1 MDYFKKV
8 PVGTFI
14 VLIAFFCFLPPAC
27 AGTDGNTTTTNSTV
41 PSFEDNTDYVI
52 RNMETGLFL
61 RCSSKG
67 DKLVQYAAYFGSIGE
82 TDYEYYL
89 WQFKPLVGGGYSLYN
104 KGKQGY
110 LTDDATSSTY
120 RGKTYDTGVAW
131 YVTPNPYNEI
141 GYLISSSKDVATNPT
156 KCLYAYKKDGYYYL
170 CSTTGES
177 VDLGEHT
184 YGTVHYYQLP
194 TFQFY
199 TYDQLFALAQKCGY
213 TGAKATGTPTQK
225 DWAGLVDKINAS
237 RALSDQNKISSYVD
251 PVHKF
256 VIASRR
262 YHKFLNIDNDGNLH
276 VADKITTSSIFQAEP
291 SSPSDR
297 TFYSAYHGDYAA
309 FKLYHA
315 NNGHDKDFRLM
326 NSNGQ
331 YLCVDN
337 KGNVSYS
344 ARTSNEDLAKL
355 DNEWVVAQSP
365 YDDNLQYLNVSKTD
379 IRDVQNWYFRIEHN
393 TKRIK
398 NISGTATGTND
409 GGFLTDVDKAALEE
423 FDAEKKTTIHKAD
436 VFSNSTNL
444 RDAANIWHVT
454 LAYAGKDDSNNQ
466 PIGIVST
473 FKHSLYYIQNVN
485 SKKFIGNPSGTS
497 QLMPL
502 ISETADK
509 SERAL
514 FYLLPKDENNDNGV
528 YAMMLLDRNNSKT
541 AEMPLG
547 YLDIADTNDDGV
559 PNNTVSPN
567 YNQAAL
573 VYQKATSTT
582 DLAADAYNW
591 SFHRARFIQARTADS
606 KNASA
611 FKGYRYVSLW
621 FPFDIVNL
629 DPDITLYIAKWLPD
643 YSGVRF
649 YQTASLPAGYGAVA
663 LAKNDDDH
671 KFLKFYIDKATGY
684 RSDIGDDVLKGVAEG
699 EDFVLSDEASSP
711 YYRKGIYVFSET
723 LADKNYTDI
732 DLSLGYPA
740 DPFLMANRCYVKATS
755 ESQNTVTKGKAFT
768 FCFDDGT
775 ATGIRDIQTGRNSA
789 IVYYDLQGRRVMYPS
804 KGVYITNG
812 KKIIFK

>member
-1 MDYFKKV
+1 M
-8 PVGTFI
+8 
-14 VLIAFFCFLPPAC
+14 
-27 AGTDGNTTTTNSTV
+27 
-41 PSFEDNTDYVI
+41 
-52 RNMETGLFL
+52 
-61 RCSSKG
+61 
-67 DKLVQYAAYFGSIGE
+67 
-82 TDYEYYL
+82 
-89 WQFKPLVGGGYSLYN
+89 
-104 KGKQGY
+104 
-110 LTDDATSSTY
+110 
-120 RGKTYDTGVAW
+120 
-131 YVTPNPYNEI
+131 
-141 GYLISSSKDVATNPT
+141 
-156 KCLYAYKKDGYYYL
+156 
-170 CSTTGES
+170 
-177 VDLGEHT
+177 
-184 YGTVHYYQLP
+184 
-194 TFQFY
+194 
-199 TYDQLFALAQKCGY
+199 
-213 TGAKATGTPTQK
+213 
-225 DWAGLVDKINAS
+225 
-237 RALSDQNKISSYVD
+237 
-251 PVHKF
+251 
-256 VIASRR
+256 
-262 YHKFLNIDNDGNLH
+262 
-276 VADKITTSSIFQAEP
+276 ADKITTSSIFQAEP
-291 SSPSDR
+291 TSASDR
-297 TFYSAYHGDYAA
+297 TFYSVYHGDYAA

-315 NNGHDKDFRLM
+315 NNGHDKDFRLK

-365 YDDNLQYLNVSKTD
+365 YDDNLQFLNVSKTD
-379 IRDVQNWYFRIEHN
+379 IRDVQNWYFRIQNN

-398 NISGTATGTND
+398 NISGTSSESNQ

-423 FDAEKKTTIHKAD
+423 FDAAKKTTIAKAD

-473 FKHSLYYIQNVN
+473 LKHSLYYIQNVN
-485 SKKFIGNPSGTS
+485 SKKFIGNPSATS
-497 QLMPL
+497 QMMPL
-502 ISETADK
+502 ISETAEK
-509 SERAL
+509 SQRAL
-514 FYLLPKDENNDNGV
+514 FYLVPKDESNDNGV

-541 AEMPLG
+541 EEVPLG
-547 YLDIADTNDDGV
+547 YLDIADSNDDGV
-559 PNNTVSPN
+559 PDNTVSSN

-573 VYQKATSTT
+573 VYKTATST
-582 DLAADAYNW
+582 DGLDDDAYNW

-621 FPFDIVNL
+621 FPFDIVNV
-629 DPDITLYIAKWLPD
+629 DPDITLYIAKWLTD

-663 LAKNDDDH
+663 LARDDDDH

-699 EDFVLSDEASSP
+699 EDFRLNDDASSP

-723 LADKNYTDI
+723 LAADYDYKDI

-740 DPFLMANRCYVKATS
+740 DKFLMANRCYVKATS

-768 FCFDDGT
+768 LCFDDGT
-775 ATGIRDIQTGRNSA
+775 ATGIRDVQTGRNSA

>member
-1 MDYFKKV
+1 MNYFKRML
-8 PVGTFI
+8 VGTI
-14 VLIAFFCFLPPAC
+14 VVLIALFCFLPPAC
-27 AGTDGNTTTTNSTV
+27 AGTDDNSASGNSTA
-41 PSFEDNTDYVI
+41 PSFKDNTDYVI

-61 RCSSKG
+61 RCSS
-67 DKLVQYAAYFGSIGE
+67 DKLHAAYFGSIGE

-120 RGKTYDTGVAW
+120 RGKTDNNGATW
-131 YVTPNPYNEI
+131 YIAPNPFNRN
-141 GYLISSSKDVATNPT
+141 GYLISSNQNVATNPT
-156 KCLYAYKKDGYYYL
+156 NCLYAYKAANNYYYL
-170 CSTTGES
+170 CSTTTES
-177 VDLGEHT
+177 VDLGTH
-184 YGTVHYYQLP
+184 GTSNYYQLP

-225 DWAGLVDKINAS
+225 DWADLVNSINAS
-237 RALSDQNKISSYVD
+237 RIFSDRNKISSYVA
-251 PVHKF
+251 PVHNF

-291 SSPSDR
+291 TSASDR
-297 TFYSAYHGDYAA
+297 TFYSVYHGDHAA
-309 FKLYHA
+309 FTLYYA
-315 NNGHDKDFRLM
+315 NNGHANDFLLKSGDK
-326 NSNGQ
+326 
-331 YLCVDN
+331 YLCLNSADE
-337 KGNVSYS
+337 VSMTAPSSSYEL
-344 ARTSNEDLAKL
+344 SNL
-355 DNEWVVAQSP
+355 DKEWVVTQSP
-365 YDDNLQYLNVSKTD
+365 YDDNLQFLNVSKTD
-379 IRDVQNWYFRIEHN
+379 IRDVQNWYFRIQNN

-398 NISGTATGTND
+398 NISGTSSESNQ

-423 FDAEKKTTIHKAD
+423 FDAAKNTAIHKAD

-473 FKHSLYYIQNVN
+473 LKHSLYYIQNVN

-509 SERAL
+509 SKRAL
-514 FYLLPKDENNDNGV
+514 FYLVPKDESNDNGV
-528 YAMMLLDRNNSKT
+528 YAIMLLDRNNSKT
-541 AEMPLG
+541 EEVPSG
-547 YLDIADTNDDGV
+547 YLDIADTDDNGAAD
-559 PNNTVSPN
+559 NSVSSN

-582 DLAADAYNW
+582 NLPDDAYNW
-591 SFHRARFIQARTADS
+591 SFHRARFIQARTANS
-606 KNASA
+606 QNASA

-621 FPFDIVNL
+621 FPFDIVNV

-663 LAKNDDDH
+663 LARDDDDH
-671 KFLKFYIDKATGY
+671 QFVKFYIDKATGY

-699 EDFVLSDEASSP
+699 EDFVLSDDASSP

-723 LADKNYTDI
+723 LADEGYTDI
-732 DLSLGYPA
+732 ELSLGYPA
-740 DPFLMANRCYVKATS
+740 DKFLMANRCYVKATS

-768 FCFDDGT
+768 LCFDDGT
-775 ATGIRDIQTGRNSA
+775 ATGIRDVQTGRNSA

>member
-1 MDYFKKV
+1 M
-8 PVGTFI
+8 
-14 VLIAFFCFLPPAC
+14 
-27 AGTDGNTTTTNSTV
+27 
-41 PSFEDNTDYVI
+41 
-52 RNMETGLFL
+52 
-61 RCSSKG
+61 
-67 DKLVQYAAYFGSIGE
+67 
-82 TDYEYYL
+82 
-89 WQFKPLVGGGYSLYN
+89 
-104 KGKQGY
+104 
-110 LTDDATSSTY
+110 
-120 RGKTYDTGVAW
+120 
-131 YVTPNPYNEI
+131 
-141 GYLISSSKDVATNPT
+141 
-156 KCLYAYKKDGYYYL
+156 
-170 CSTTGES
+170 
-177 VDLGEHT
+177 
-184 YGTVHYYQLP
+184 
-194 TFQFY
+194 
-199 TYDQLFALAQKCGY
+199 
-213 TGAKATGTPTQK
+213 
-225 DWAGLVDKINAS
+225 
-237 RALSDQNKISSYVD
+237 D

-262 YHKFLNIDNDGNLH
+262 YHKFLNIENDGNLH

>member
-1 MDYFKKV
+1 M
-8 PVGTFI
+8 
-14 VLIAFFCFLPPAC
+14 
-27 AGTDGNTTTTNSTV
+27 
-41 PSFEDNTDYVI
+41 
-52 RNMETGLFL
+52 
-61 RCSSKG
+61 
-67 DKLVQYAAYFGSIGE
+67 
-82 TDYEYYL
+82 
-89 WQFKPLVGGGYSLYN
+89 
-104 KGKQGY
+104 
-110 LTDDATSSTY
+110 
-120 RGKTYDTGVAW
+120 
-131 YVTPNPYNEI
+131 
-141 GYLISSSKDVATNPT
+141 
-156 KCLYAYKKDGYYYL
+156 
-170 CSTTGES
+170 
-177 VDLGEHT
+177 
-184 YGTVHYYQLP
+184 
-194 TFQFY
+194 
-199 TYDQLFALAQKCGY
+199 
-213 TGAKATGTPTQK
+213 
-225 DWAGLVDKINAS
+225 
-237 RALSDQNKISSYVD
+237 D

>member
-1 MDYFKKV
+1 MNYFKRML
-8 PVGTFI
+8 VGTI
-14 VLIAFFCFLPPAC
+14 VVLIALFCFLPPAC
-27 AGTDGNTTTTNSTV
+27 AGTDDNSASGNSTA
-41 PSFEDNTDYVI
+41 PSFKENTDYVI

-61 RCSSKG
+61 RCSS

-120 RGKTYDTGVAW
+120 RGKTDDTDVAW

-141 GYLISSSKDVATNPT
+141 GYLISSSQDVATNNPT
-156 KCLYAYKKDGYYYL
+156 NCLYAYKAADNYYYL
-170 CSTTGES
+170 CSTEKES
-177 VDLGEHT
+177 VDLGTH
-184 YGTVHYYQLP
+184 GTSKYYQLP

-199 TYDQLFALAQKCGY
+199 NYDQLFALAQKCGY

-237 RALSDQNKISSYVD
+237 RILSDQNKISSYVD

-262 YHKFLNIDNDGNLH
+262 FHKFLNIDNDGNLH

-365 YDDNLQYLNVSKTD
+365 YDDNLQFLNVSKTD
-379 IRDVQNWYFRIEHN
+379 IRDVQNWYFRIQNN

-398 NISGTATGTND
+398 NISGTSSESNQ

-423 FDAEKKTTIHKAD
+423 FDKAENSAIHKAD

-444 RDAANIWHVT
+444 RDAANIWHIT

-473 FKHSLYYIQNVN
+473 LKHSLYYIQNVN

-509 SERAL
+509 SQRAL
-514 FYLLPKDENNDNGV
+514 FYLVPKDENNDNGV

-541 AEMPLG
+541 EEVPSG
-547 YLDIADTNDDGV
+547 YLDIADTDDNGAAD
-559 PNNTVSPN
+559 NSVSSN

-573 VYQKATSTT
+573 VYQKATSTA

-621 FPFDIVNL
+621 FPFDIVNV

-643 YSGVRF
+643 YSGVKF

-723 LADKNYTDI
+723 LADKSYTDI

-740 DPFLMANRCYVKATS
+740 DSFLMANRCYVEATS
-755 ESQNTVTKGKAFT
+755 KSQNTVTHGKAFT

-775 ATGIRDIQTGRNSA
+775 ATGIRDVQTGRNSA

>member
-1 MDYFKKV
+1 MNYFKRML
-8 PVGTFI
+8 VGTI
-14 VLIAFFCFLPPAC
+14 VVQIALFCFLPPAC
-27 AGTDGNTTTTNSTV
+27 AGTDDNSASGNSTA
-41 PSFEDNTDYVI
+41 PRFEENTDYVI

-61 RCSSKG
+61 RCSS
-67 DKLVQYAAYFGSIGE
+67 DKLRAAYFGSIGE
-82 TDYEYYL
+82 TGYEYYL
-89 WQFKPLVGGGYSLYN
+89 WQFKPLGGGGGYTLYN
-104 KGKQGY
+104 KGRNNY
-110 LTDDATSSTY
+110 LNDTKTSSTY
-120 RGKTYDTGVAW
+120 LGETDNTGATW
-131 YVTPNPYNEI
+131 YIVPNPFNRN
-141 GYLISSSKDVATNPT
+141 GYLISSNQNVATNPT
-156 KCLYAYKKDGYYYL
+156 YCLYAYQDANSLLGKSYYL
-170 CSTTGES
+170 CSTEREI
-177 VDLGEHT
+177 VDLGTH
-184 YGTVHYYQLP
+184 GTSKYYQLP

-237 RALSDQNKISSYVD
+237 RALSDHNKISSYVD
-251 PVHKF
+251 PVHNF

-276 VADKITTSSIFQAEP
+276 VADKITTSSIFQAEA
-291 SSPSDR
+291 SSASDR
-297 TFYSAYHGDYAA
+297 TFYSFYHGDHAA
-309 FKLYHA
+309 FTLYYA
-315 NNGHDKDFRLM
+315 NNGHDNDYLLKSGDK
-326 NSNGQ
+326 
-331 YLCVDN
+331 YLCVN
-337 KGNVSYS
+337 SEGVVSMAQPSSSYEL
-344 ARTSNEDLAKL
+344 SNL
-355 DNEWVVAQSP
+355 DKEWVVAQSP

-379 IRDVQNWYFRIEHN
+379 IRDVQNWYFRIQNN

-423 FDAEKKTTIHKAD
+423 FDKAKNTAIHKAD

-509 SERAL
+509 SQRAL
-514 FYLLPKDENNDNGV
+514 FYLVPKDENNDNGV

-541 AEMPLG
+541 EEVPLG
-547 YLDIADTNDDGV
+547 YLDIADTKDGGV
-559 PNNTVSPN
+559 PDKTVPSD

-573 VYQKATSTT
+573 VYQKATSTA
-582 DLAADAYNW
+582 DLATDAYNW
-591 SFHRARFIQARTADS
+591 SFHRARFIQARTAES

-621 FPFDIVNL
+621 FPFDIVNV

-643 YSGVRF
+643 YSGVKF

-699 EDFVLSDEASSP
+699 EDFRLNDEASSP

-723 LADKNYTDI
+723 LADKSYTDI

-740 DPFLMANRCYVKATS
+740 DPFLMANRCYVEATS
-755 ESQNTVTKGKAFT
+755 KSQNTVTHGKAFT

-812 KKIIFK
+812 KKIIIK

>member
-1 MDYFKKV
+1 M
-8 PVGTFI
+8 
-14 VLIAFFCFLPPAC
+14 
-27 AGTDGNTTTTNSTV
+27 
-41 PSFEDNTDYVI
+41 
-52 RNMETGLFL
+52 
-61 RCSSKG
+61 
-67 DKLVQYAAYFGSIGE
+67 
-82 TDYEYYL
+82 
-89 WQFKPLVGGGYSLYN
+89 GGYSLYN
-104 KGKQGY
+104 EGRQAS
-110 LTDDATSSTY
+110 LNDNATSDTY
-120 RGKTYDTGVAW
+120 RGKTDANGVDW
-131 YVTPNPYNEI
+131 YIAPNPFNRN
-141 GYLISSSKDVATNPT
+141 GYLISSNQNVATNPT
-156 KCLYAYKKDGYYYL
+156 NCLYAYNADNYYYL
-170 CSTTGES
+170 CSTTTES
-177 VDLGEHT
+177 VNLGTH
-184 YGTVHYYQLP
+184 GLSNYYQLP

-213 TGAKATGTPTQK
+213 TGAKASETPTQE
-225 DWAGLVDKINAS
+225 DWAALVNSINAS
-237 RALSDQNKISSYVD
+237 RILSDRNKISSYVA
-251 PVHKF
+251 PVHNF

-291 SSPSDR
+291 TSASDR
-297 TFYSAYHGDYAA
+297 TFYSVYHGDHAA
-309 FKLYHA
+309 FTLYYA
-315 NNGHDKDFRLM
+315 NNGHANDFLLKSGDK
-326 NSNGQ
+326 
-331 YLCVDN
+331 YLCLNSADE
-337 KGNVSYS
+337 VSMTAPSSSYEL
-344 ARTSNEDLAKL
+344 SNL
-355 DNEWVVAQSP
+355 DKEWVVTQSP
-365 YDDNLQYLNVSKTD
+365 YDDNLQFLNVSKTD
-379 IRDVQNWYFRIEHN
+379 IRDVQNWYFRIQNN

-398 NISGTATGTND
+398 NISGTSSESNQ
-409 GGFLTDVDKAALEE
+409 GGFLTDVDKAALKE
-423 FDAEKKTTIHKAD
+423 FDKAEKTAIHKAD

-473 FKHSLYYIQNVN
+473 LKHSLYYIQNVN

-502 ISETADK
+502 IPETADK

-541 AEMPLG
+541 AEVPLG
-547 YLDIADTNDDGV
+547 YLDIADTNENGV
-559 PNNTVSPN
+559 PDNTVSPK

-573 VYQKATSTT
+573 VYKAVTSTT

-621 FPFDIVNL
+621 FPFDIVNV

-671 KFLKFYIDKATGY
+671 KFLKFYIDKATDY
-684 RSDIGDDVLKGVAEG
+684 RSDIDEDVLKGVAEG
-699 EDFVLSDEASSP
+699 EDFVLSDDTSSP

-723 LADKNYTDI
+723 LADEGYTDI

-740 DPFLMANRCYVKATS
+740 DKFLMANRCYVKATS

-768 FCFDDGT
+768 LCFDDGT
-775 ATGIRDIQTGRNSA
+775 ATGIRDVQTGRNSA

>member
-1 MDYFKKV
+1 MNYFKRML
-8 PVGTFI
+8 VGTI
-14 VLIAFFCFLPPAC
+14 VVLIALFCFLPPAF
-27 AGTDGNTTTTNSTV
+27 AGTDDNSASGNSTA
-41 PSFEDNTDYVI
+41 PSFKENTDYVI

-61 RCSSKG
+61 RCSSNTSR
-67 DKLVQYAAYFGSIGE
+67 AAYFGSIGE
-82 TDYEYYL
+82 SGFSYYL
-89 WQFKPLVGGGYSLYN
+89 WKFIPGGVRGYSLYN
-104 KGKQGY
+104 EGRQASLIDK
-110 LTDDATSSTY
+110 ATSETY
-120 RGKTYDTGVAW
+120 RGKTDNDGTTW
-131 YVTPNPYNEI
+131 YIAPNPFNRN
-141 GYLISSSKDVATNPT
+141 GYLISSNQNVATNPT
-156 KCLYAYKKDGYYYL
+156 YCLYAYQDLDKSYYL
-170 CSTTGES
+170 CSTEKES
-177 VDLGEHT
+177 VDLGTH
-184 YGTVHYYQLP
+184 GTSKYYQLP

-199 TYDQLFALAQKCGY
+199 TYDQLFALAKNYCGY

-225 DWAGLVDKINAS
+225 DWADLVNSINAS
-237 RALSDQNKISSYVD
+237 RILSDQNKISSYVA
-251 PVHKF
+251 PVHNF

-291 SSPSDR
+291 TSASDR
-297 TFYSAYHGDYAA
+297 TFYSVYHGDHAA
-309 FKLYHA
+309 FTLYYA
-315 NNGHDKDFRLM
+315 NNGHANDFLLKSGDK
-326 NSNGQ
+326 
-331 YLCVDN
+331 YLCLNSADE
-337 KGNVSYS
+337 VSMTAPSSSYEL
-344 ARTSNEDLAKL
+344 SNL
-355 DNEWVVAQSP
+355 DKEWVVTQSP
-365 YDDNLQYLNVSKTD
+365 YDDNLQFLNVSKTD
-379 IRDVQNWYFRIEHN
+379 IRDVQNWYFRIQNN

-398 NISGTATGTND
+398 NISGTSSESNQ
-409 GGFLTDVDKAALEE
+409 GGFLTDVDKEALKE
-423 FDAEKKTTIHKAD
+423 FDAAKKTTIAKAD

-573 VYQKATSTT
+573 VYQKATST
-582 DLAADAYNW
+582 DKLPDDAYNW

-621 FPFDIVNL
+621 FPFDIVNV

-663 LAKNDDDH
+663 LAKDDEDH
-671 KFLKFYIDKATGY
+671 QFVKFYIDKATGY
-684 RSDIGDDVLKGVAEG
+684 RSDISEDVLKGVAEG
-699 EDFVLSDEASSP
+699 EDFVLSDDASSQ

-723 LADKNYTDI
+723 LADEGYTDI

-740 DPFLMANRCYVKATS
+740 DKFLMANRCYVEATS

-775 ATGIRDIQTGRNSA
+775 TTGIRDVQTGRNSA

>member
-1 MDYFKKV
+1 MKYIKKMLA
-8 PVGTFI
+8 GTLS
-14 VLIAFFCFLPPAC
+14 VLVALFCALPPAY
-27 AGTDGNTTTTNSTV
+27 AGPEVNTATANSTA
-41 PSFEDNTDYVI
+41 PSFENNTDCVI

-61 RCSSKG
+61 RCSSHE
-67 DKLVQYAAYFGSIGE
+67 LHRAYFGSIGE

-89 WQFKPLVGGGYSLYN
+89 WQFKPLEGGVGYTLYN
-104 KGKQGY
+104 KGRNNY
-110 LTDDATSSTY
+110 LNDNATSSTY
-120 RGKTYDTGVAW
+120 RGKTDNTGATW
-131 YVTPNPYNEI
+131 YVTPNPYNES

-156 KCLYAYKKDGYYYL
+156 NCLYAYQDLDKSYYL
-170 CSTTGES
+170 CSTTTES
-177 VDLGEHT
+177 VDLGTH
-184 YGTVHYYQLP
+184 GTSKYYQLP

-199 TYDQLFALAQKCGY
+199 TYDQLFALAKNCGY

-225 DWAGLVDKINAS
+225 NWADLVDKINAS
-237 RALSDQNKISSYVD
+237 RALSDQNTVSSNEA
-251 PVHKF
+251 PVHNF

-276 VADKITTSSIFQAEP
+276 VADKITTSSIFQAEA
-291 SSPSDR
+291 SSASDR
-297 TFYSAYHGDYAA
+297 NFYSVYHGDTKA
-309 FKLYHA
+309 FTLYYA
-315 NNGHDKDFRLM
+315 NNGHANDFRLM
-326 NSNGQ
+326 NSTGQ

-337 KGNVSYS
+337 EGNVSYS

-355 DNEWVVAQSP
+355 DNEWVVAKSP

-379 IRDVQNWYFRIEHN
+379 IRNVQNWYFRIENN

-398 NISGTATGTND
+398 NISGTSNESNQ

-423 FDAEKKTTIHKAD
+423 FDAEKKTTIAKAD
-436 VFSNSTNL
+436 VFSNSVNL

-485 SKKFIGNPSGTS
+485 SKKFIGNPTGTG
-497 QLMPL
+497 QMMPL
-502 ISETADK
+502 IKEDADK
-509 SERAL
+509 SQRAL
-514 FYLLPKDENNDNGV
+514 FYLVPKDENNDNGV
-528 YAMMLLDRNNSKT
+528 YAMMLLDRSNSKT
-541 AEMPLG
+541 EEVPLG
-547 YLDIADTNDDGV
+547 YLDIADTGDNGV
-559 PNNTVSPN
+559 PGNRVSPN

-573 VYQKATSTT
+573 VYQKATST
-582 DLAADAYNW
+582 DGLADDAYNW

-606 KNASA
+606 QNASA

-621 FPFDIVNL
+621 FPFDIVNT

-643 YSGVRF
+643 YSGVKF

-663 LAKNDDDH
+663 LAKDDDDH

-699 EDFVLSDEASSP
+699 EDFRLSDDATSD

-740 DPFLMANRCYVKATS
+740 DKFLMANRCYVKATS
-755 ESQNTVTKGKAFT
+755 ESEKTVTKSKAFT
-768 FCFDDGT
+768 FCFDDGST
-775 ATGIRDIQTGRNSA
+775 TDIRDILTQQEGHL
-789 IVYYDLQGRRVMYPS
+789 VYYDLQGRRVSNPS
-804 KGVYITNG
+804 KGIYITNG
-812 KKIIFK
+812 KKIIIK

>member
-1 MDYFKKV
+1 M
-8 PVGTFI
+8 PLNG
-14 VLIAFFCFLPPAC
+14 LRWSR
-27 AGTDGNTTTTNSTV
+27 NSGSANCDMPQSAV
-41 PSFEDNTDYVI
+41 
-52 RNMETGLFL
+52 
-61 RCSSKG
+61 
-67 DKLVQYAAYFGSIGE
+67 FGR
-82 TDYEYYL
+82 
-89 WQFKPLVGGGYSLYN
+89 PGGGCYTLYN
-104 KGKQGY
+104 KGKKGN

-120 RGKTYDTGVAW
+120 RGKTDGTGATW
-131 YVTPNPYNEI
+131 YVTPNPYNES
-141 GYLISSSKDVATNPT
+141 GYLISSSQDVATKPT
-156 KCLYAYKKDGYYYL
+156 NCLYAYKDADNYYYL
-170 CSTTGES
+170 CSTEEES
-177 VDLGEHT
+177 VDLGTH
-184 YGTVHYYQLP
+184 GNSKYYQLP

-213 TGAKATGTPTQK
+213 TGTKATGTPTQQN
-225 DWAGLVDKINAS
+225 WADLVDKINAS
-237 RALSDQNKISSYVD
+237 RVLSDQNTVSSNET
-251 PVHKF
+251 PVHNF

-276 VADKITTSSIFQAEP
+276 VADKITTSSIFQAEA
-291 SSPSDR
+291 SSASGR
-297 TFYSAYHGDYAA
+297 TFYSVYHGDHVA
-309 FKLYHA
+309 FTLYYA
-315 NNGHDKDFRLM
+315 NNGHAKDFRLM

-337 KGNVSYS
+337 EGNVSYS

-379 IRDVQNWYFRIEHN
+379 IRDVQNWYFRIENN

-398 NISGTATGTND
+398 NISGTPTESNQ

-423 FDAEKKTTIHKAD
+423 FDAEKKTTIANAD

-473 FKHSLYYIQNVN
+473 LKHSLYYIQNVN
-485 SKKFIGNPSGTS
+485 SKKFIGNPSSTS

-509 SERAL
+509 SQRAL
-514 FYLLPKDENNDNGV
+514 FYLVPKDENNDNGV
-528 YAMMLLDRNNSKT
+528 YAMMLLDRSNSKT
-541 AEMPLG
+541 EEVPLG
-547 YLDIADTNDDGV
+547 YLDIADTDDNGV
-559 PNNTVSPN
+559 PDNTVSSD

-573 VYQKATSTT
+573 VYQKATSITN
-582 DLAADAYNW
+582 LADDAYNW

-606 KNASA
+606 QNASA

-621 FPFDIVNL
+621 FPFDIVNT

-643 YSGVRF
+643 YSGVKF

-663 LAKNDDDH
+663 LAKDDDAH
-671 KFLKFYIDKATGY
+671 KMLKFYIDEATGY
-684 RSDIGDDVLKGVAEG
+684 RSDISEDVLKGVSEG

-723 LADKNYTDI
+723 LADKSYTDI

-740 DPFLMANRCYVKATS
+740 DKFLMANRCYVKATTES
-755 ESQNTVTKGKAFT
+755 EKTVTKGKAFT
-768 FCFDDGT
+768 FCFDDGST
-775 ATGIRDIQTGRNSA
+775 TDIRDALTHQEGHM
-789 IVYYDLQGRRVMYPS
+789 VYYDLQGRRVSNPS
-804 KGVYITNG
+804 KGIYITNG
-812 KKIIFK
+812 KKIIIK

>member
-1 MDYFKKV
+1 M
-8 PVGTFI
+8 
-14 VLIAFFCFLPPAC
+14 
-27 AGTDGNTTTTNSTV
+27 
-41 PSFEDNTDYVI
+41 
-52 RNMETGLFL
+52 
-61 RCSSKG
+61 
-67 DKLVQYAAYFGSIGE
+67 
-82 TDYEYYL
+82 
-89 WQFKPLVGGGYSLYN
+89 GYSLYN

-120 RGKTYDTGVAW
+120 RGKTDDTGVAW

-141 GYLISSSKDVATNPT
+141 GYLISSSQDVATN
-156 KCLYAYKKDGYYYL
+156 CLYAYKKDGDYYL

-225 DWAGLVDKINAS
+225 DWADLVNSINAS
-237 RALSDQNKISSYVD
+237 RILSDRNKISSYVA
-251 PVHKF
+251 PVHNF

-291 SSPSDR
+291 SSASDR
-297 TFYSAYHGDYAA
+297 TFYSVYHGDHAA
-309 FKLYHA
+309 FTLYYA
-315 NNGHDKDFRLM
+315 NNGHDNDFLLKSGD
-326 NSNGQ
+326 N
-331 YLCVDN
+331 YLCLN
-337 KGNVSYS
+337 SAGEVSMTAPSSSYEL
-344 ARTSNEDLAKL
+344 SNL
-355 DNEWVVAQSP
+355 DKEWVVTQSP
-365 YDDNLQYLNVSKTD
+365 YDDNLQFLNVSKTD

-398 NISGTATGTND
+398 NISGTGTGTSN

-423 FDAEKKTTIHKAD
+423 FDAAKNTAIHKAD
-436 VFSNSTNL
+436 VFSNSINL

-473 FKHSLYYIQNVN
+473 LKHSLYYIQNVN
-485 SKKFIGNPSGTS
+485 SKKFIGNPSATS
-497 QLMPL
+497 QMMPL
-502 ISETADK
+502 ISETAEK
-509 SERAL
+509 SQRAL
-514 FYLLPKDENNDNGV
+514 FYLVPKDESNDNGV
-528 YAMMLLDRNNSKT
+528 YAMMLLDRSKSNT
-541 AEMPLG
+541 EEVPSG
-547 YLDIADTNDDGV
+547 YLDIADTDDNGAAD
-559 PNNTVSPN
+559 NSVSSN

-573 VYQKATSTT
+573 VYKSATSTT
-582 DLAADAYNW
+582 NLPADAYNW
-591 SFHRARFIQARTADS
+591 SFHRARFIQARTANS
-606 KNASA
+606 QNASA

-621 FPFDIVNL
+621 FPFDIVNV

-663 LAKNDDDH
+663 LAKDDDAH
-671 KFLKFYIDKATGY
+671 QFLKFYIDKATGY

-699 EDFVLSDEASSP
+699 EDFVLSDDASSQ

-723 LADKNYTDI
+723 LADEGYTDI

-740 DPFLMANRCYVKATS
+740 DKFLMANRCYVKATS
-755 ESQNTVTKGKAFT
+755 ESQNTVTHGKAFT

>member
-1 MDYFKKV
+1 M
-8 PVGTFI
+8 
-14 VLIAFFCFLPPAC
+14 
-27 AGTDGNTTTTNSTV
+27 
-41 PSFEDNTDYVI
+41 
-52 RNMETGLFL
+52 
-61 RCSSKG
+61 
-67 DKLVQYAAYFGSIGE
+67 
-82 TDYEYYL
+82 
-89 WQFKPLVGGGYSLYN
+89 
-104 KGKQGY
+104 
-110 LTDDATSSTY
+110 
-120 RGKTYDTGVAW
+120 
-131 YVTPNPYNEI
+131 
-141 GYLISSSKDVATNPT
+141 
-156 KCLYAYKKDGYYYL
+156 
-170 CSTTGES
+170 
-177 VDLGEHT
+177 GEHT

-237 RALSDQNKISSYVD
+237 RILSDQNKISSYVD

-276 VADKITTSSIFQAEP
+276 VADKITTSSIFQAEL

-365 YDDNLQYLNVSKTD
+365 YDDNLQFLNVSKTD
-379 IRDVQNWYFRIEHN
+379 IRDVQNWYFRIQNN

-398 NISGTATGTND
+398 NISGTSSESNQ

-423 FDAEKKTTIHKAD
+423 FDKAENTAIHKAD

-444 RDAANIWHVT
+444 RDAANIWHIT

-473 FKHSLYYIQNVN
+473 LKHSLYYIQNVN
-485 SKKFIGNPSGTS
+485 SKKFIGNPTGTG
-497 QLMPL
+497 QMMPL
-502 ISETADK
+502 IKEDADK
-509 SERAL
+509 SQRAL
-514 FYLLPKDENNDNGV
+514 FSLVPKDESNDNGV

-541 AEMPLG
+541 EEVPSG
-547 YLDIADTNDDGV
+547 YLDIADTDDNGAAD
-559 PNNTVSPN
+559 NSVSSN

-582 DLAADAYNW
+582 NLPDDAYNW
-591 SFHRARFIQARTADS
+591 SFHRARFIQARTANS
-606 KNASA
+606 QNASA

-621 FPFDIVNL
+621 FPFDIVNV

-671 KFLKFYIDKATGY
+671 KFLKFYIDKATDY
-684 RSDIGDDVLKGVAEG
+684 RSDIDEDVLKGVAEG
-699 EDFVLSDEASSP
+699 EDFVLSDDASSP

-723 LADKNYTDI
+723 LADEGYTDI

-740 DPFLMANRCYVKATS
+740 DKFLMANRCYVEATS
-755 ESQNTVTKGKAFT
+755 KSQNTVTKGKAFT

-775 ATGIRDIQTGRNSA
+775 ATGIRDVQTGRNSA

>member
-1 MDYFKKV
+1 MNYFKRML
-8 PVGTFI
+8 VGTI
-14 VLIAFFCFLPPAC
+14 VVQIALFCFLPPAC
-27 AGTDGNTTTTNSTV
+27 AGTDDNSASGNSTA
-41 PSFEDNTDYVI
+41 PRFEENTDYVI

-67 DKLVQYAAYFGSIGE
+67 DKLVQYAAYFGSIGK
-82 TDYEYYL
+82 TDYKYYL
-89 WQFKPLVGGGYSLYN
+89 WQFKPLVGGVGYSLYN
-104 KGKQGY
+104 KGKQGN

-120 RGKTYDTGVAW
+120 RGKTDDTGVAW

-156 KCLYAYKKDGYYYL
+156 KCLYAYKKDGNYYL

-213 TGAKATGTPTQK
+213 TGEKVTGTLTQK
-225 DWAGLVDKINAS
+225 NWADLVDKINAS

-251 PVHKF
+251 PVHNF

-276 VADKITTSSIFQAEP
+276 VADKITSSSIFQAEA
-291 SSPSDR
+291 SSASDR
-297 TFYSAYHGDYAA
+297 TFYSVYHGDYAA

-315 NNGHDKDFRLM
+315 NNGHDKDFRLK
-326 NSNGQ
+326 NSKGQ

-379 IRDVQNWYFRIEHN
+379 IRDVQNWYFRIQNN

-398 NISGTATGTND
+398 NISGTSSESNQ

-423 FDAEKKTTIHKAD
+423 FDAAKKTTIAKAD

-509 SERAL
+509 SQRAL
-514 FYLLPKDENNDNGV
+514 FYLVPKDENNDNGV

-541 AEMPLG
+541 EEVPLG
-547 YLDIADTNDDGV
+547 YLDIADTKDGV
-559 PNNTVSPN
+559 PDKTVPSD

-573 VYQKATSTT
+573 VYQKATSTA

-606 KNASA
+606 KNAPA

-621 FPFDIVNL
+621 FPFDIVNV

-643 YSGVRF
+643 YSGVKF

-699 EDFVLSDEASSP
+699 EDFVLSNETSSP

-723 LADKNYTDI
+723 LADESYTDI

-740 DPFLMANRCYVKATS
+740 DKFLMANRCYVEATS
-755 ESQNTVTKGKAFT
+755 KSQNTVTHGKAFT

>member
-1 MDYFKKV
+1 M
-8 PVGTFI
+8 
-14 VLIAFFCFLPPAC
+14 
-27 AGTDGNTTTTNSTV
+27 
-41 PSFEDNTDYVI
+41 
-52 RNMETGLFL
+52 
-61 RCSSKG
+61 
-67 DKLVQYAAYFGSIGE
+67 
-82 TDYEYYL
+82 
-89 WQFKPLVGGGYSLYN
+89 
-104 KGKQGY
+104 
-110 LTDDATSSTY
+110 
-120 RGKTYDTGVAW
+120 
-131 YVTPNPYNEI
+131 
-141 GYLISSSKDVATNPT
+141 
-156 KCLYAYKKDGYYYL
+156 
-170 CSTTGES
+170 
-177 VDLGEHT
+177 
-184 YGTVHYYQLP
+184 
-194 TFQFY
+194 
-199 TYDQLFALAQKCGY
+199 
-213 TGAKATGTPTQK
+213 
-225 DWAGLVDKINAS
+225 
-237 RALSDQNKISSYVD
+237 D

-365 YDDNLQYLNVSKTD
+365 YDDNLQFLNVSKTD
-379 IRDVQNWYFRIEHN
+379 IRDVQNWYFRIQNN

-398 NISGTATGTND
+398 NISGTSSESNQ

-423 FDAEKKTTIHKAD
+423 FDAAKKTTIAKAD

-502 ISETADK
+502 IPEKADK
-509 SERAL
+509 SQRAL
-514 FYLLPKDENNDNGV
+514 FYLVPKDEDNDNGV

-541 AEMPLG
+541 EEVPLG
-547 YLDIADTNDDGV
+547 YLDIADTDDNGAAD
-559 PNNTVSPN
+559 NSVSSN

-573 VYQKATSTT
+573 VYQKATST
-582 DLAADAYNW
+582 DKLPDDAYNW

-621 FPFDIVNL
+621 FPFDIVNV

-663 LAKNDDDH
+663 LAKDDEDH
-671 KFLKFYIDKATGY
+671 QFVKFYIDKATGY
-684 RSDIGDDVLKGVAEG
+684 RSDISEDVLKGVAEG
-699 EDFVLSDEASSP
+699 EDFVLSDEASSQ

-723 LADKNYTDI
+723 LADKGYTDI

-740 DPFLMANRCYVKATS
+740 DKFLMANRCYVEATS

-775 ATGIRDIQTGRNSA
+775 ATGIRDVQTGRNSA

>member
-1 MDYFKKV
+1 MLA
-8 PVGTFI
+8 GTLS
-14 VLIAFFCFLPPAC
+14 VLVALFCALPPAY
-27 AGTDGNTTTTNSTV
+27 AGPEVNTATANSTA

-61 RCSSKG
+61 RCSKVSSH
-67 DKLVQYAAYFGSIGE
+67 AAYFGSIGE
-82 TDYEYYL
+82 SDFSYYL
-89 WQFKPLVGGGYSLYN
+89 WKFIPGEGGGYSLYN
-104 KGKQGY
+104 EGRQASLNDK
-110 LTDDATSSTY
+110 ATSETY
-120 RGKTYDTGVAW
+120 RGKTDDTGVAW
-131 YVTPNPYNEI
+131 YVTPNPYNES
-141 GYLISSSKDVATNPT
+141 GYLISSSQDVATNPT
-156 KCLYAYKKDGYYYL
+156 KCLYAYQDPNKLLDKSYYL
-170 CSTTGES
+170 CSTENES
-177 VDLGEHT
+177 VDLGTH
-184 YGTVHYYQLP
+184 GTSKYYQLP

-199 TYDQLFALAQKCGY
+199 TYDQLFVLAQKCGY
-213 TGAKATGTPTQK
+213 TGTKATGTPTQQN
-225 DWAGLVDKINAS
+225 WADLVDKINAS
-237 RALSDQNKISSYVD
+237 RVLSDQNTVSSNET
-251 PVHKF
+251 PVHNF

-276 VADKITTSSIFQAEP
+276 VADKITTSSIFQAEVT
-291 SSPSDR
+291 SASDR
-297 TFYSAYHGDYAA
+297 NFYSVYHGDHVA
-309 FKLYHA
+309 FTLYYA
-315 NNGHDKDFRLM
+315 NNGHAKDFLLKT
-326 NSNGQ
+326 SDGQ

-337 KGNVSYS
+337 EGNVSYS

-355 DNEWVVAQSP
+355 DNEWVVAPSP

-379 IRDVQNWYFRIEHN
+379 IRDVQNWYFRIENN

-398 NISGTATGTND
+398 NISGTATESNQ

-423 FDAEKKTTIHKAD
+423 FDAEKKTTIANAD

-454 LAYAGKDDSNNQ
+454 LAYPGKDDSNNQ

-485 SKKFIGNPSGTS
+485 SKKFIGNPSSTS

-509 SERAL
+509 SQRAL
-514 FYLLPKDENNDNGV
+514 FYLVPKDENNDNGV
-528 YAMMLLDRNNSKT
+528 YAMMLLDRNNSNT
-541 AEMPLG
+541 EEVPLG
-547 YLDIADTNDDGV
+547 YLDIADTDNDGM
-559 PNNTVSPN
+559 PNNTVSSD

-582 DLAADAYNW
+582 NLPADAYNW

-606 KNASA
+606 QNASA

-621 FPFDIVNL
+621 FPFDIVNT

-643 YSGVRF
+643 YSGVKF

-663 LAKNDDDH
+663 LAKDDDDH

-699 EDFVLSDEASSP
+699 EDFRLNDDASSP

-723 LADKNYTDI
+723 LADESYTDI

-740 DPFLMANRCYVKATS
+740 DKFLMANRCYVKATK
-755 ESQNTVTKGKAFT
+755 ESQNTVTHGKAFT

-775 ATGIRDIQTGRNSA
+775 ATGIRDVQTGKNSA

-804 KGVYITNG
+804 KGIYITNG